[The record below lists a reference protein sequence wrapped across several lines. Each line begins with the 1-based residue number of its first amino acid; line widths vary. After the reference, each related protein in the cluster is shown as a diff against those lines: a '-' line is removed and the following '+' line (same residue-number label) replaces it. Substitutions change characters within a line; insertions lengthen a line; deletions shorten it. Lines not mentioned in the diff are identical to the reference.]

1 MATGIEMLGQMG
13 TDQSLAGPVQGG
25 NMVVKPNQVPVGG
38 AAMLAKALRGQ
49 ANKGV
54 GGMYVLPEQQDQTP
68 DFMKIAQSNV
78 MRDIEGQRNQYPGNF
93 SEEEGGII
101 TMHPRN
107 LKTAPGA
114 DETTLAYI
122 TPEEQAILGLLNPG
136 TPHRGP
142 SDIPTYDSV
151 DWDPRTGQFSVTS
164 GAQASAQEAQDRGE
178 RLTQRQERDVE
189 TINQDAYAGAGL
201 DEGQAYAFDPETY
214 QATGDIVQ
222 GAIGTPTEAVEE
234 STEVTE
240 SQSND
245 QKNLADAIK
254 NDNKEEAQRIIE
266 KNKDDMNFF
275 QTFKSLYDDTLGAG
289 INKVAEW
296 GSGIFSK
303 DKDSKDDKDGKKK
316 DTKSFIESLFTG
328 GAFGSIAKLLS
339 EPTEKHFKDNNYLA
353 IMQDK
358 YLNPDGSIKEGMKK
372 DFDRF
377 SKDYKS
383 LIPSGPAG
391 RDFSMKEILM
401 EGNIAEGSD
410 LERRLNP
417 TKYFEDNP
425 PRTGQDFKDMAQAQ
439 REGKLAFTKSNTQA
453 IEEGRRL
460 LEQEGG
466 GSGGGRPGGMGG
478 GASPVEEEV
487 TEAVVEEGAT
497 TMPYTSPRTGGAEV
511 NVPLSRRFT
520 LDPTQQVAQ
529 YRTQPRSVED
539 IYKYYT
545 EGTEGEGL
553 SLEPYSEFQK
563 RRRKALGKKPLDF
576 WSY

>member
-68 DFMKIAQSNV
+68 DFMKIAKSNV
-78 MRDIEGQRNQYPGNF
+78 MRDINGQRNQYPMNYA
-93 SEEEGGII
+93 ENEGGII
-101 TMHPRN
+101 PMLPRN

-136 TPHRGP
+136 TPHMGP
-142 SDIPTYDSV
+142 EQVPSYDSYDYGV
-151 DWDPRTGQFSVTS
+151 QTTSEDWADYETGGGDAPEAYTQARERAATDKDYAEQY
-164 GAQASAQEAQDRGE
+164 GGGTQQQAQAEIAKEKAQGGGKYEDYLKSAMK
-178 RLTQRQERDVE
+178 
-189 TINQDAYAGAGL
+189 DA
-201 DEGQAYAFDPETY
+201 
-214 QATGDIVQ
+214 
-222 GAIGTPTEAVEE
+222 GTTTEAVDKQNE
-234 STEVTE
+234 TEKELVTKIE
-240 SQSND
+240 KAVED
-245 QKNLADAIK
+245 GDADAIDKFTNDAKTMGTDIK
-254 NDNKEEAQRIIE
+254 NLI
-266 KNKDDMNFF
+266 KNLSSK
-275 QTFKSLYDDTLGAG
+275 AG
-289 INKVAEW
+289 SIV
-296 GSGIFSK
+296 SGIFNFDK
-303 DKDSKDDKDGKKK
+303 GDKKEGKDSKKKK
-316 DTKSFIESLFTG
+316 KNFIEDLLSG
-328 GAFGSIAKLLS
+328 GAFGSIMKMIS

-391 RDFSMKEILM
+391 KDLSMKEILM

-417 TKYFEDNP
+417 TKYWEENKP
-425 PRTGQDFKDMAQAQ
+425 ATGQDFKDMAQAQ
-439 REGKLAFTKSNTQA
+439 REGKLAFTKANTQA

-466 GSGGGRPGGMGG
+466 GGGGRRPRFMD
-478 GASPVEEEV
+478 AVEEEV
-487 TEAVVEEGAT
+487 IETPTGVVDEEAQ
-497 TMPYTSPRTGGAEV
+497 TMAYTGPRTGGVETQ
-511 NVPLSRRFT
+511 VPLQRRFKT
-520 LDPTQQVAQ
+520 DPTQATAQ
-529 YRTQPRSVED
+529 YTTTPRTQED
-539 IYKYYT
+539 IYKYMT
-545 EGTEGEGL
+545 EGTTGEGIG
-553 SLEPYSEFQK
+553 LEPFSEYQK
-563 RRRKALGKKPLDF
+563 RRRKALGLEPLGL
-576 WSY
+576 WS